1 MNCIVKKTVLKFCKH
16 LVSRRVVN
24 LVDNRETF
32 RKSRHDLTLFLIFGD
47 IIAIIKTKLKVVFN
61 SLSLCFK
68 E

>member
-1 MNCIVKKTVLKFCKH
+1 MNCIVKETVLKFGKH

-24 LVDNRETF
+24 LVDNRET
-32 RKSRHDLTLFLIFGD
+32 RKSRQDFFLCFIFGD

-61 SLSLCFK
+61 SLSLCYK

>member
-1 MNCIVKKTVLKFCKH
+1 MNCIVKKTVLKFGKH

-24 LVDNRETF
+24 LVDKR
-32 RKSRHDLTLFLIFGD
+32 DLPEVPPRFFLCFIFGD

-61 SLSLCFK
+61 SLSLCYK

>member
-1 MNCIVKKTVLKFCKH
+1 MNCIVNKTILKFGKH
-16 LVSRRVVN
+16 LVSLRVVN

-32 RKSRHDLTLFLIFGD
+32 WKSRQDFFLCFIFGD

-61 SLSLCFK
+61 SLSLCYK